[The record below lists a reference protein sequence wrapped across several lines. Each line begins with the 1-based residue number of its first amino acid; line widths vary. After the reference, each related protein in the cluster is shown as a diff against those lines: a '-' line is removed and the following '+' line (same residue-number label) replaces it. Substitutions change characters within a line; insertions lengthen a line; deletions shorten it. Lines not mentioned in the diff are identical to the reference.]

1 MFNYD
6 FALGQNSNF
15 KKYLY
20 SVDLNNIQ
28 NDEAKVTLKVAGLK
42 EDKILFKFPKT
53 IPGVYKNINYGAM
66 ICSIQAYDEENNR
79 LKINKIDKNSFMI
92 FNSKRLKVLEYWVSD
107 TWDHPKAKNGIW
119 AVVGTNIEK
128 ESNYVL
134 NPPGWFGYFENYKN
148 IPLILKINYPTGL
161 KPFTALPFSEN
172 IGDKSIFLAENYHHL
187 IDSPIM
193 ISKADTATFYTGK
206 AKVSIALYH
215 DNDRVDLL
223 KSIKSKIKS
232 SLEAVNTF
240 WGDLILNDYYFII
253 YIRSGEIFA
262 KILNSNETSLLKK
275 IKTFLEHKNL
285 LFSGALEHKKS
296 SFYVLSDF
304 GDLSFLN
311 LINRITIHELLH
323 LITPISL
330 HSSSINNFDYNKLNI
345 SKHLWLYEGVI
356 EYFTMLTL
364 LKSGLISQKSFLLQ
378 IKDKIRENRKFPYKR
393 ISFTE
398 LSENIYQKRYNKYY
412 YQVYE
417 RGALIAFL
425 LDIEIIYLTNGKKTL
440 KDIIYE
446 LFNEYNDEDTFSEA
460 DLFDEITNLVH
471 PSLRTWFSKYIESN
485 SKLKIEKSFD
495 LIGLAYNEKGIDE
508 LPLDIVSDL
517 GVRLNYFSLDH
528 NYTIKKIKNKKSNSF
543 EVGDVINTEYLKNI
557 LYSDSGYPIQ
567 EGSQIMVNIIRNQKQ
582 LSLPYSVKYSEQ
594 KYIDMLRINKT
605 PTESQKYYYGVWSAF

>member
-1 MFNYD
+1 R
-6 FALGQNSNF
+6 Q
-15 KKYLY
+15 
-20 SVDLNNIQ
+20 
-28 NDEAKVTLKVAGLK
+28 K
-42 EDKILFKFPKT
+42 EFLF
-53 IPGVYKNINYGAM
+53 
-66 ICSIQAYDEENNR
+66 
-79 LKINKIDKNSFMI
+79 
-92 FNSKRLKVLEYWVSD
+92 
-107 TWDHPKAKNGIW
+107 
-119 AVVGTNIEK
+119 
-128 ESNYVL
+128 
-134 NPPGWFGYFENYKN
+134 
-148 IPLILKINYPTGL
+148 
-161 KPFTALPFSEN
+161 
-172 IGDKSIFLAENYHHL
+172 
-187 IDSPIM
+187 
-193 ISKADTATFYTGK
+193 
-206 AKVSIALYH
+206 
-215 DNDRVDLL
+215 
-223 KSIKSKIKS
+223 
-232 SLEAVNTF
+232 
-240 WGDLILNDYYFII
+240 
-253 YIRSGEIFA
+253 
-262 KILNSNETSLLKK
+262 
-275 IKTFLEHKNL
+275 
-285 LFSGALEHKKS
+285 
-296 SFYVLSDF
+296 
-304 GDLSFLN
+304 
-311 LINRITIHELLH
+311 
-323 LITPISL
+323 
-330 HSSSINNFDYNKLNI
+330 
-345 SKHLWLYEGVI
+345 
-356 EYFTMLTL
+356 
-364 LKSGLISQKSFLLQ
+364 Q
-378 IKDKIRENRKFPYKR
+378 IKDKIRKNRKFPYKR

>member
-6 FALGQNSNF
+6 FVLSQNSNF

-28 NDEAKVTLKVAGLK
+28 NDEAKVRLKVTDLK
-42 EDKILFKFPKT
+42 EDKILFRFPKT

-66 ICSIQAYDEENNR
+66 ISSIRAYDKDNNR

-92 FNSKRLKVLEYWVSD
+92 FNSKRLKILEYWVSD

-134 NPPGWFGYFENYKN
+134 NPPGWFGYFENYKS
-148 IPLILKINYPTGL
+148 ISLILKIDYPNGL

-172 IGDKSIFLAENYHHL
+172 IREKSIFLAENYHHL

-193 ISKADTATFYTGK
+193 ISKADTATFYIGK
-206 AKVSIALYH
+206 AEVSIALYH
-215 DNDRVDLL
+215 DNNRVDLL

-262 KILNSNETSLLKK
+262 KILNSNEASLLKK

-285 LFSGALEHKKS
+285 LSSGALEHKKS

-304 GDLSFLN
+304 GDLSLLN

-364 LKSGLISQKSFLLQ
+364 LKSGLISQKNFLLE
-378 IKDKIRENRKFPYKR
+378 IKDKIRKNRKFPYKR

-495 LIGLAYNEKGIDE
+495 LIGLAYSEKGIDK
-508 LPLDIVSDL
+508 LPLDIVRDL
-517 GVRLNYFSLDH
+517 GIRLNYFSLDH

-594 KYIDMLRINKT
+594 KYIDMLRIIKN

>member
-6 FALGQNSNF
+6 FALGQKSNF

-28 NDEAKVTLKVAGLK
+28 NDEAKVTLKVADLK
-42 EDKILFKFPKT
+42 QDTILFRFPKT

-66 ICSIQAYDEENNR
+66 ISSIQAYDEENNR
-79 LKINKIDKNSFMI
+79 LKTNKMDKNSFMI

-107 TWDHPKAKNGIW
+107 TWDHPKAKNRIW
-119 AVVGTNIEK
+119 SVIGTNIEK
-128 ESNYVL
+128 ENNYIL
-134 NPPGWFGYFENYKN
+134 NPPGWFGYFENYKD
-148 IPLILKINYPTGL
+148 IPLILKINYPAGL

-172 IGDKSIFLAENYHHL
+172 IGEKSIFLAEDYHHL

-193 ISKADTATFYTGK
+193 ISKADTATFYIGK
-206 AKVSIALYH
+206 AKVSIALYQ
-215 DNDRVDLL
+215 DNDKVDLL
-223 KSIKSKIKS
+223 KSIKSKIES
-232 SLEAVNTF
+232 SLKAVNTF
-240 WGDLILNDYYFII
+240 WGDFPLNDYYFII

-262 KILNSNETSLLKK
+262 KILNSNEVNPLKK
-275 IKTFLEHKNL
+275 IKTFLEHKSL
-285 LFSGALEHKKS
+285 LSSGALEHKKS

-304 GDLSFLN
+304 GDSTFLN

-330 HSSSINNFDYNKLNI
+330 HSSSINSFDYNKPNI

-364 LKSGLISQKSFLLQ
+364 LKSGLIGQKEFLFQ
-378 IKDKIRENRKFPYKR
+378 IKDKIRKNRKFPYKR

-425 LDIEIIYLTNGKKTL
+425 LDIEIIHLTNGKQTL

-446 LFNEYNDEDTFSEA
+446 LSNVYNDEFNFTEA

-485 SKLKIEKSFD
+485 SKLKLERAFD
-495 LIGLAYNEKGIDE
+495 LIGLAYSEKGIDR
-508 LPLDIVSDL
+508 LPLDIVRDL
-517 GVRLNYFSLDH
+517 GIRLNYFSIDY

-543 EVGDVINTEYLKNI
+543 EVGDIINTEHFKNI
-557 LYSDSGYPIQ
+557 LYSDTGFPIK
-567 EGSQIMVNIIRNQKQ
+567 EGSQVMVNIIRNQKK
-582 LSLPYSVKYSEQ
+582 LSLPYNVKYSEQ
-594 KYIDMLRINKT
+594 KYIDMLRIIKN
-605 PTESQKYYYGVWSAF
+605 PTESQKYYYGVWSTF

>member
-1 MFNYD
+1 
-6 FALGQNSNF
+6 
-15 KKYLY
+15 
-20 SVDLNNIQ
+20 
-28 NDEAKVTLKVAGLK
+28 
-42 EDKILFKFPKT
+42 
-53 IPGVYKNINYGAM
+53 
-66 ICSIQAYDEENNR
+66 
-79 LKINKIDKNSFMI
+79 
-92 FNSKRLKVLEYWVSD
+92 
-107 TWDHPKAKNGIW
+107 
-119 AVVGTNIEK
+119 
-128 ESNYVL
+128 
-134 NPPGWFGYFENYKN
+134 
-148 IPLILKINYPTGL
+148 
-161 KPFTALPFSEN
+161 
-172 IGDKSIFLAENYHHL
+172 
-187 IDSPIM
+187 
-193 ISKADTATFYTGK
+193 
-206 AKVSIALYH
+206 
-215 DNDRVDLL
+215 DRVDLL

-262 KILNSNETSLLKK
+262 KILNSNEASLLKK

-285 LFSGALEHKKS
+285 LSSGALEHKKS

-364 LKSGLISQKSFLLQ
+364 LKSGLISQKNFLLQ
-378 IKDKIRENRKFPYKR
+378 IKDKIRKNRKFPYKR

-446 LFNEYNDEDTFSEA
+446 LFNEYNDEVTFSEA

-495 LIGLAYNEKGIDE
+495 LIGLAYSEKGIDR
-508 LPLDIVSDL
+508 LPLDIVRDL
-517 GVRLNYFSLDH
+517 GIRLNYFSIDY

-543 EVGDVINTEYLKNI
+543 EVGDIINTEHLKNI
-557 LYSDSGYPIQ
+557 LYSDTG
-567 EGSQIMVNIIRNQKQ
+567 
-582 LSLPYSVKYSEQ
+582 
-594 KYIDMLRINKT
+594 
-605 PTESQKYYYGVWSAF
+605 

>member
-1 MFNYD
+1 MNF
-6 FALGQNSNF
+6 LLCQNSKF
-15 KKYLY
+15 KKYIY
-20 SVDLNNIQ
+20 SIDFNNIQ
-28 NDEAKVTLKVAGLK
+28 NDEAKVTLKVSYLK
-42 EDKILFKFPKT
+42 RDTILFRFPKT
-53 IPGVYKNINYGAM
+53 IPGVYKDINYGAM
-66 ICSIQAYDEENNR
+66 ISHMQAYDDNKNR
-79 LKINKIDKNSFMI
+79 LKIKKMDKNSFMI
-92 FNSKRLKVLEYWVSD
+92 FNSKKLKVLEYWVSD

-119 AVVGTNIEK
+119 SVIGTNIEK
-128 ESNYVL
+128 ENNYIL
-134 NPPGWFGYFENYKN
+134 NPPGWFGYFENYKD
-148 IPLILKINYPTGL
+148 ISLILKINYPTGL

-172 IGDKSIFLAENYHHL
+172 IGEKSIFLAENYHHL

-193 ISKADTATFYTGK
+193 ISKADTATFYIGK
-206 AKVSIALYH
+206 AKVSIALYQ

-262 KILNSNETSLLKK
+262 KILNSNEASLLKK
-275 IKTFLEHKNL
+275 IKTFLQHKNL
-285 LFSGALEHKKS
+285 LSSGALEHKKS

-304 GDLSFLN
+304 GDSTFLN

-330 HSSSINNFDYNKLNI
+330 HSSSINSFDYNKPNI

-364 LKSGLISQKSFLLQ
+364 LKSGLIGQKNFLLQ
-378 IKDKIRENRKFPYKR
+378 IKDKIRKNRKFPYNR

-425 LDIEIIYLTNGKKTL
+425 LDIEIIHLTNGKKTL

-446 LFNEYNDEDTFSEA
+446 LSNVYNDEFNFTEA

-485 SKLKIEKSFD
+485 SKLKLEKAFD
-495 LIGLAYNEKGIDE
+495 LIGLAYSEKGIDR
-508 LPLDIVSDL
+508 LPLDIVRDL
-517 GVRLNYFSLDH
+517 GIRLNYFSIDY

-543 EVGDVINTEYLKNI
+543 EVGDIINTEHLKNI
-557 LYSDSGYPIQ
+557 LYSDTGYPIE
-567 EGSQIMVNIIRNQKQ
+567 EGSQVMVNIIRNQKQ
-582 LSLPYSVKYSEQ
+582 LSLPYNVKYSEQ
-594 KYIDMLRINKT
+594 KYIDMLRIIKN